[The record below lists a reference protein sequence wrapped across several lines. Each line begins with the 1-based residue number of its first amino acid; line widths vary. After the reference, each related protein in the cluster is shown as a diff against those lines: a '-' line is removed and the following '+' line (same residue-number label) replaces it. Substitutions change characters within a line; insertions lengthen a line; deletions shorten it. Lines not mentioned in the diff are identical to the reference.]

1 MSSSEEEVRPIAG
14 VPSPATN
21 AQDRVRLTIHCLAEH
36 RSSGSDDHLS
46 SEGRGTPHDTTEG
59 LDQEHSTRSDH
70 LLHRHT
76 TLGQS
81 YRVSE
86 PKGGIDVPDKASSP
100 GSVGEEATPAGM
112 LSAELPA
119 SSPPTEAL
127 TDPKGSGLTVAAI
140 RPAAVNSR
148 RDASIA
154 QQHQST
160 EIERTSDEALGVRE
174 PAQNLGVSPPPS
186 PLLAA
191 AGQPPT
197 PVPLPQSGAPGAR
210 NYLDIIRSPAP
221 TRPSSPAP
229 PSALPPVELPSL
241 QSAVSRDP
249 PFGVVAEAAAAGR
262 PDNHTH
268 AFPSPGNGA
277 CRAGSRAGS
286 GSEFSAPVEPP
297 VGTPPDASLASPF
310 TDDVAAGA
318 ADAAAA
324 TSLFALDGIA
334 ADGLQA
340 AARTS
345 SPTSARPSVPSG
357 PPAGTPPDASLASPI
372 ADTAAAEATT
382 ATAVVPVSAIDF
394 LSSCLSFTWIFSDMI
409 SGSREHLQSIIDE
422 VASLPGHQAQLDT
435 PALRGVNN
443 TGGPTRCMFDGL

>member
-1 MSSSEEEVRPIAG
+1 MALQPHPRSTVQQSRARGSPLTPAG
-14 VPSPATN
+14 HQP
-21 AQDRVRLTIHCLAEH
+21 L
-36 RSSGSDDHLS
+36 GSDDDPS
-46 SEGRGTPHDTTEG
+46 TNEGRGTPHEPTEG
-59 LDQEHSTRSDH
+59 LDPSSCWSDH
-70 LLHRHT
+70 SNPHHT
-76 TLGQS
+76 TLGRLGS
-81 YRVSE
+81 NTE

-112 LSAELPA
+112 LSAKLPA
-119 SSPPTEAL
+119 SFPPTEAL

-140 RPAAVNSR
+140 RPAAVNSQ

-160 EIERTSDEALGVRE
+160 ELGRTPDEALGVRE

-197 PVPLPQSGAPGAR
+197 PVPLPQSSAPGAR

-241 QSAVSRDP
+241 QSAVSRGP

-286 GSEFSAPVEPP
+286 GSDFSAPVEPP
-297 VGTPPDASLASPF
+297 VGTPPDASLASPI
-310 TDDVAAGA
+310 TDD
-318 ADAAAA
+318 
-324 TSLFALDGIA
+324 
-334 ADGLQA
+334 
-340 AARTS
+340 
-345 SPTSARPSVPSG
+345 
-357 PPAGTPPDASLASPI
+357 
-372 ADTAAAEATT
+372 AAAEATA
-382 ATAVVPVSAIDF
+382 ATKPGAASGAVSPSPSP
-394 LSSCLSFTWIFSDMI
+394 SSSSRAASPLAALLLVEPP
-409 SGSREHLQSIIDE
+409 SGSPLAA
-422 VASLPGHQAQLDT
+422 ASRDIAPWAPNRRPNIGTQ
-435 PALRGVNN
+435 
-443 TGGPTRCMFDGL
+443 